1 MNPCNMRTM
10 RQLKG
15 LTQLELAFLT
25 GMTQGAISELEAG
38 KINRC
43 EIPTALKIARSLDCQ
58 IEDLLDSTGE
68 VEK

>member
-1 MNPCNMRTM
+1 MRTM

-15 LTQLELAFLT
+15 LTQLELAFMT
-25 GMTQGAISELEAG
+25 GMSQGAISDLEAG

-43 EIPTALKIARSLDCQ
+43 EIPTALRVAKALECQ
-58 IEDLLDSTGE
+58 IEDLLDSAEE